1 VIEPA
6 EDFAGEVEE
15 ANQYNVELEDDGPKI
30 IGKHKT
36 DTPAWATLAVS
47 EQEQKDAF
55 IRQVFGKMKRESGKL

>member
-1 VIEPA
+1 MIEPA

-36 DTPAWATLAVS
+36 DTPAWAVLGDSALEELRKVV
-47 EQEQKDAF
+47 EE
-55 IRQVFGKMKRESGKL
+55 MKRGIGRL